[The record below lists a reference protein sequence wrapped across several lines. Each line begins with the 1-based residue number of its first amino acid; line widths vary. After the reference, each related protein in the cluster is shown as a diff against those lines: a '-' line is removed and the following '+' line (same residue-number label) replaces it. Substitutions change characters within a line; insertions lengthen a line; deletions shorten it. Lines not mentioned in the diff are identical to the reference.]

1 MRKMS
6 VMQEIIFE
14 LREGDEFIPLIA
26 LLKATGL
33 VDSGSM
39 AQEVVTAG
47 LVKRNG
53 ETELRKRAKIVSG
66 DTIAYN
72 VLHLLQHH
80 LLLRNMV
87 FR

>member
-1 MRKMS
+1 MAMNKI
-6 VMQEIIFE
+6 EFE
-14 LREGDEFIPLIA
+14 LREGEEFIPLIA

-66 DTIAYN
+66 DAVEFEGYIIEIN
-72 VLHLLQHH
+72 
-80 LLLRNMV
+80 
-87 FR
+87 

>member
-1 MRKMS
+1 MK
-6 VMQEIIFE
+6 EIIFE
-14 LREGDEFIPLIA
+14 LREGEDFIPLIA

-66 DTIAYN
+66 DTIEFESYSVK
-72 VLHLLQHH
+72 VLSC
-80 LLLRNMV
+80 
-87 FR
+87 

>member
-1 MRKMS
+1 MHKI
-6 VMQEIIFE
+6 EFE
-14 LREGDEFIPLIA
+14 LREGEDFIPLIA

-66 DTIAYN
+66 DIIEFEGYI
-72 VLHLLQHH
+72 VE
-80 LLLRNMV
+80 V
-87 FR
+87 E

>member
-1 MRKMS
+1 
-6 VMQEIIFE
+6 MQEIIFE
-14 LREGDEFIPLIA
+14 LREGDDHIPLIA

-33 VDSGSM
+33 VDTGSM

-66 DTIAYN
+66 DTIEFEGYSVK
-72 VLHLLQHH
+72 VLSD
-80 LLLRNMV
+80 
-87 FR
+87 

>member
-1 MRKMS
+1 MNKI
-6 VMQEIIFE
+6 EFE
-14 LREGDEFIPLIA
+14 LREGEDFIPLIA

-66 DTIAYN
+66 DIIEFEGYI
-72 VLHLLQHH
+72 VE
-80 LLLRNMV
+80 V
-87 FR
+87 E

>member
-1 MRKMS
+1 
-6 VMQEIIFE
+6 MQEIIFE

-33 VDSGSM
+33 VESGSM

-53 ETELRKRAKIVSG
+53 EIELRKRAKIVSG
-66 DTIAYN
+66 DVIEFEGCLVKVEN
-72 VLHLLQHH
+72 C
-80 LLLRNMV
+80 
-87 FR
+87 

>member
-1 MRKMS
+1 ME
-6 VMQEIIFE
+6 EIIFE

-53 ETELRKRAKIVSG
+53 EIELRKRAKIVSG
-66 DTIAYN
+66 DVIEFEGCLVKVEN
-72 VLHLLQHH
+72 C
-80 LLLRNMV
+80 
-87 FR
+87 